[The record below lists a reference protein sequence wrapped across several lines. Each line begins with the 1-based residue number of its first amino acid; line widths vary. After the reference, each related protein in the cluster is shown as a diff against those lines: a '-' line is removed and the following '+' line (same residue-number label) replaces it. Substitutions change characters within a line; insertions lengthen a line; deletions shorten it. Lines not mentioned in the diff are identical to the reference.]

1 MSTNKRRTRDR
12 EKMRR
17 RILDAAKKL
26 FAREGVDNVSIRRI
40 AGAIDYSPA
49 AIYRYFGSKR
59 EILSVL
65 RDEGFQRFVEAHKE
79 RARAIE
85 DPLARLRASGRGYIR
100 FALAEPEYFNLMFC
114 TNCEQVDMEGE
125 LGDSARESFERFRA
139 NVEECVTLG
148 HFGEAEVDT
157 VVVAL
162 WSAVHG
168 LSHLIT
174 TGQLLGQAENLD
186 VDLDPFLDRILG
198 FYVLR
203 EPSTQQPV

>member
-1 MSTNKRRTRDR
+1 
-12 EKMRR
+12 MRR

-26 FAREGVDNVSIRRI
+26 FAKEGVDNVSIRRI

-49 AIYRYFGSKR
+49 AIYRYFSSKR

-65 RDEGFQRFVEAHKE
+65 RDEGFKQFVAAQKE
-79 RARAIE
+79 RARTIE

-114 TNCEQVDMEGE
+114 TNCEQVDIEGE
-125 LGDSARESFERFRA
+125 WGDSARESFGRFRD
-139 NVEECVTLG
+139 NVEQCVKAG
-148 HFGEAEVDT
+148 HFGDVEVDT

-174 TGQLLGQAENLD
+174 TGQLLGQAEDLD

-198 FYVLR
+198 FYVHQD
-203 EPSTQQPV
+203 SGNQQPR